1 MLNSMRAGA
10 RGCRLVAPSTEL
22 IVRFGLFELDRKA
35 VRLSKSGRS
44 IRLPQQ
50 PLQLLLALVERPG
63 EVLTREDLRQRL
75 WSSDVV
81 VDFDHGLN
89 KSIQKL
95 RDALGDS
102 ATSPR
107 YIETIPRIGYRFI
120 APVLTGA
127 AAPESGV
134 SPPHNTSDPPAD
146 VTQGKRWPLFA
157 ACITLLA
164 LTAGWL
170 IYRRHHPDEPIRS
183 LAVLPLENLSGD
195 PVQEY
200 FADGMTDEL
209 TTMLSKN
216 STLRIV
222 SRTSVMQYKGAR
234 RPLREIAQALDVDGI
249 LEGSVARSG
258 DQVHMTVQLIDARG
272 DTHLWAESYDRGIHD
287 LSSLPSEVARTI
299 ATRLHQAVPVEA
311 RQRYIDPEAQD
322 AYMRGRYLWFALHY
336 DQAAEY
342 FHKATEI
349 QPDYALGWAGL
360 SACYSAST
368 MDGRHDPRSSLPQA
382 DETAAKALQLDPSL
396 PQANL
401 AVGAA
406 LFFNRWNWNGGD
418 QAVRRAIELDL
429 RYAEAYHLR
438 ARILIALNRNVEAI
452 EVQKKEMELDP
463 FARPWGLAY
472 TLFEARQYDATIDEA
487 RLRLEASPRD
497 ESLLGLIPES
507 YRCKRM
513 DKEATEGLVNLFIG
527 VGDRPSAAAVQRA
540 YSQGGY
546 PAVVRWQLSAYEKR
560 AQTQYLSPV
569 VLANL
574 HAQLGQRDQ
583 ALALLEEGYRQ
594 HSPQLLW
601 IQTDPAYDFLHSD
614 ERYRALIQKVG
625 LPPSY

>member
-1 MLNSMRAGA
+1 
-10 RGCRLVAPSTEL
+10 LVASSPEL

-63 EVLTREDLRQRL
+63 EILTREDLQQRL

-120 APVLTGA
+120 APVIIGA
-127 AAPESGV
+127 PAPESGV
-134 SPPHNTSDPPAD
+134 SPPHNISDPPLG
-146 VTQGKRWPLFA
+146 VTQRKRWPFLA

-164 LTAGWL
+164 LAAGLL
-170 IYRRHHPDEPIRS
+170 IYRRLHPAEPIRS

-195 PVQEY
+195 PGQEY

-209 TTMLSKN
+209 TTMLSKS

-272 DTHLWAESYDRGIHD
+272 DTHLWAESYDRGIRD
-287 LSSLPSEVARTI
+287 LSSLPGEVARTI
-299 ATRLHQAVPVEA
+299 STRLHQAVPAEA
-311 RQRYIDPEAQD
+311 PPRYIDPEAQD
-322 AYMRGRYLWFALHY
+322 AYMRGRYLWFALRY

-368 MDGRHDPRSSLPQA
+368 MDGRHDPRISLPSA

-406 LFFNRWNWNGGD
+406 LFFYRWNWNGAD
-418 QAVRRAIELDL
+418 QAVRRAIELDP

-438 ARILIALNRNVEAI
+438 ARILTALNRNAEAI
-452 EVQKKEMELDP
+452 QAQKKEMELDP

-472 TLFEARQYDATIDEA
+472 TFFVARQYDAAIDEA

-497 ESLLGLIPES
+497 GILLGSIAES

-513 DKEATEGLVNLFIG
+513 DKEAAQGMAKQFIA
-527 VGDRPSAAAVQRA
+527 VDDRQSAAAVQRA

-546 PAVVRWQLSAYEKR
+546 PAVVRWQLSVFEKLS
-560 AQTQYLSPV
+560 QTQYLSPEF
-569 VLANL
+569 LANL

-594 HSPQLLW
+594 RSPQILW

-614 ERYRALIQKVG
+614 ERYRALIKKVG